1 MITSTHQSIYLSL
14 QRPPK
19 CPEPWKSLEHAYIT
33 ALHEIPEQKSRED
46 HQASFWLVARAK
58 HEGSATTVEKA
69 KMNLHGA
76 ITDALRVGP
85 GPHTSWSAPGTAR
98 AMQGSRGPQPIH

>member
-1 MITSTHQSIYLSL
+1 MITSAHQSISLSL

-19 CPEPWKSLEHAYIT
+19 CPEPWKSLNHAYIT
-33 ALHEIPEQKSRED
+33 ALHAIPEQKARED
-46 HQASFWLVARAK
+46 HHSGSRQAR
-58 HEGSATTVEKA
+58 SATTVEKA

-76 ITDALRVGP
+76 ITDALRDGP

>member
-1 MITSTHQSIYLSL
+1 MH
-14 QRPPK
+14 
-19 CPEPWKSLEHAYIT
+19 T
-33 ALHEIPEQKSRED
+33 AKLCTRFPSK
-46 HQASFWLVARAK
+46 K
-58 HEGSATTVEKA
+58 HEKTIILASRQARSATTVEKA

-76 ITDALRVGP
+76 ITDALRDGP